1 MAKKE
6 LIYGCMGLGGS
17 WDDTP
22 ISSKDIVVAEKAIET
37 ALEIGITY
45 FDHADIYSL
54 GKAEQVFGEVLKNN
68 SGLRD
73 RIMVQSKAGICL
85 HQGINGSSIYNASK
99 AYLIEQAENILK
111 RLQTDYLDVFM
122 VHRPDPLMN
131 PEEVADAFRILKKA
145 GKVKKFGV
153 SNMSMHQIATIQEY
167 CDEPLVANQIE
178 LSLAHSLLID
188 AGVEVDRI
196 NKYDYT
202 GVEGLIEYM
211 QKHNLAIQAYSS
223 LAGGRY
229 TGNASLASK
238 ADTHTIVLLNQ
249 MAEKY
254 NTTPASILLA
264 WIFKIPGTVQ
274 PIIGTTNPER
284 IKSCR
289 DAAQI
294 ELSRHDW
301 YNLWISARGER
312 IP

>member
-22 ISSKDIVVAEKAIET
+22 ISSQDIMIAEKAIEA
-37 ALEIGITY
+37 ALDIGINY

-68 SGLRD
+68 SSLRD
-73 RIMVQSKAGICL
+73 RLTLQSKAGICL

-99 AYLIEQAENILK
+99 DYLVQQAEIILK
-111 RLQTDYLDVFM
+111 RLRIEYLDVFM

-153 SNMSMHQIATIQEY
+153 SNMSMHQISAIQAY

-196 NKYDYT
+196 NKYNYT

-229 TGNASLASK
+229 TGNTSLASK
-238 ADTHTIVLLNQ
+238 ADTDTIVLLNQ

-254 NTTPASILLA
+254 NTTSASILLA

-284 IKSCR
+284 IESCK
-289 DAAQI
+289 DAAHI